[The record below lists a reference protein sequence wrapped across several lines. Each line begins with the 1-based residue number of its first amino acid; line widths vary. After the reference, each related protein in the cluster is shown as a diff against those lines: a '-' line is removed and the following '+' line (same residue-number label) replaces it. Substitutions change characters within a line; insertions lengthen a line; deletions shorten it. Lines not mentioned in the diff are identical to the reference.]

1 MSAAKLLILN
11 PNEFDLWKMRI
22 EQYFLMTNYSL
33 WEVMLNGDAP
43 LPTRVIEGVVQPLA
57 PTIDEQRVSASASC
71 VCRVRS
77 AARNPAIFNCYANT
91 VFATC
96 TLLES
101 ALTLWNFHVTTVG
114 PDVAYAM
121 TWTNLRKKMTD
132 KYCPR
137 VEIKKLEVELW
148 NLKVKESDKIEKFI
162 GGLPDMIHE
171 SVMASKPKT
180 MQDVIE
186 FTTELMEKKISTFA
200 KRQAE
205 NKRKFKDT
213 SKNNQ
218 NQQQNKN

>member
-1 MSAAKLLILN
+1 MLPSVFAVSLAESVPLLAVSVVCGLLPAIL
-11 PNEFDLWKMRI
+11 
-22 EQYFLMTNYSL
+22 QSL
-33 WEVMLNGDAP
+33 TVML
-43 LPTRVIEGVVQPLA
+43 
-57 PTIDEQRVSASASC
+57 
-71 VCRVRS
+71 
-77 AARNPAIFNCYANT
+77 
-91 VFATC
+91 
-96 TLLES
+96 TLY